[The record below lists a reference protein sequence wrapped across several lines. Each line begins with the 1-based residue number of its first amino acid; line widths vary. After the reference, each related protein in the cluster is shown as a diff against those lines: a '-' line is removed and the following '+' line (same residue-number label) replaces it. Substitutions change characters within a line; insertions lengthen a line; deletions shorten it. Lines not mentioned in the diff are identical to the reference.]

1 MLKFL
6 YYAPIIDGGSIAT
19 LMQEARQPLANGRA
33 LLPIRTPLTGR
44 HSIRCKQCDH
54 SLCKGEY
61 SPTSIKFK
69 IQVVNYIVGLRIS

>member
-1 MLKFL
+1 MKFL
-6 YYAPIIDGGSIAT
+6 YHSPIADVGTIAN
-19 LMQEARQPLANGRA
+19 LIQEAKQPLANGRT
-33 LLPIRTPLTGR
+33 LLPLRTPLTGR

-69 IQVVNYIVGLRIS
+69 IQVVNYVV